1 MIDYEH
7 YIKQSPLK
15 IKILIKIFNKKL
27 AILFFF
33 CFYFAPSIKIIS
45 KLAN

>member
-1 MIDYEH
+1 MLNYER

-33 CFYFAPSIKIIS
+33 VFT
-45 KLAN
+45 LHRQ

>member
-1 MIDYEH
+1 MLDYEY
-7 YIKQSPLK
+7 YIKQLPFK
-15 IKILIKIFNKKL
+15 VRILIKIFNKKL
-27 AILFFF
+27 AILFF

>member
-1 MIDYEH
+1 MLDYEH

-15 IKILIKIFNKKL
+15 IKILIKILIKIFNKKL

-33 CFYFAPSIKIIS
+33 VFT
-45 KLAN
+45 LHRQ